1 MPSTPIYGLPY
12 PSLSDPPNGPAQ
24 FQALAEAVEAELDR
38 IDDTISGVPITQSS
52 SVAATVNTASTSYVA
67 LAGDPG
73 IAFTAP
79 ASGRVMIT
87 MGSAVVGDAA
97 DTYAQMGFQVRTGAV
112 VGSGTIT
119 VPVNDNDVLAALGT
133 GRDLAASRTTLVTGL
148 TSGGSYNVQVLYKKL
163 SGAGTA
169 FFARRNVIVESVA

>member
-52 SVAATVNTASTSYVA
+52 SVTATVFTASTTYVA

-79 ASGRVMIT
+79 ASGRVLIS
-87 MGSAVVGDAA
+87 MGAALTGSAA
-97 DTYAQMGFQVRTGAV
+97 DTYSMMGFQIRNGAV
-112 VGSGTIT
+112 VGSGS
-119 VPVNDNDVLAALGT
+119 VFLAVNDNDVIANLGLS
-133 GRDLAASRTTLVTGL
+133 DLAASRVTLVSGL
-148 TSGGSYNVQVLYKKL
+148 TATSSYNVQVLYKRL
-163 SGAGTA
+163 SGTGNA
-169 FFARRNVIVESVA
+169 FFARRNVIVQSVT

>member
-52 SVAATVNTASTSYVA
+52 SVAAGVTTASTSYVA

-79 ASGRVMIT
+79 SSGRVLVTIGAALT
-87 MGSAVVGDAA
+87 GDAA
-97 DTYAQMGFQVRTGAV
+97 DTYAMMGFQVRTGSS
-112 VGSGTIT
+112 VGTGTIVT
-119 VPVNDNDVLAALGT
+119 AANDNDTLAHVGIS
-133 GRDLAASRTTLVTGL
+133 DIAASRTTLVSGL
-148 TSGGSYNVQVLYKKL
+148 TAGSSYNVQVLYKRF
-163 SGAGTA
+163 GGTGNT